1 MFKPPKGL
9 AICELQTAS
18 PFVLFGRENRR
29 PVSLTAVSSQLIE
42 CTIGQMN
49 EISLAFLYKLL
60 AV

>member
-49 EISLAFLYKLL
+49 EISLAFLY
-60 AV
+60 